1 MRTRAPAAHRRHGRE
16 PTERTLSDHES
27 STDHASGR
35 RHEGQTWGERLAP
48 YKRPD
53 RRRSLRQ
60 IGTTLASLA
69 GLVLLMGISLEHAYW
84 LTLALSVPTAFF
96 LVRAFIVQHDCGHG
110 SFFRSR
116 RANDWLGRCLGI
128 LTLTP
133 YAYWKRDHA
142 VHHATSGDLDRRGV
156 GDIDT
161 LTVREY
167 LARPLWGRLQYR
179 FYRHP
184 AVLFGVGPV
193 FLFFVKHRV
202 ALGHWRRDRQ
212 AWISVLTTNAAI
224 ATAFTAAAVV
234 FGIGPVVMV
243 WLPVMALASTIGI
256 WLFYV
261 QHQFDDVYWRR
272 RRDWDFHE
280 AAMKGCSFYDLP
292 RWLHWL
298 TGWIGYHH
306 VHHLSSKIPNYRLR
320 DCHAAI
326 GDLQRVRHLGLTESL
341 RTVGLALWD
350 EDTGRMIGFG
360 DLRTRAVPAQ

>member
-1 MRTRAPAAHRRHGRE
+1 MPDQEPKTENAHTRREDGRI
-16 PTERTLSDHES
+16 
-27 STDHASGR
+27 
-35 RHEGQTWGERLAP
+35 WGERLAP
-48 YKRPD
+48 YKHPD
-53 RRRSLRQ
+53 RLRSLRQ
-60 IGTTLASLA
+60 IGTTLACLA
-69 GLVLLMGISLEHAYW
+69 ALVALMGISLENAYW
-84 LTLALSVPTAFF
+84 LSLILAVPTAFF

-116 RANDWLGRCLGI
+116 RANDWLGRCLGV

-133 YAYWKRDHA
+133 YAYWQRDHA

-167 LARPLWGRLQYR
+167 LARSRWGRLQYR
-179 FYRHP
+179 LYRHP
-184 AVLFGVGPV
+184 AVLFGIGPV
-193 FLFFVKHRV
+193 FLFFVKHRL
-202 ALGHWRRDRQ
+202 ALGHWRRDRR
-212 AWISVLTTNAAI
+212 AWISVMTTNAAI
-224 ATAFTAAAVV
+224 AVAFAAAALV
-234 FGIGPVVMV
+234 FGAGAVAMVWVPVMV
-243 WLPVMALASTIGI
+243 LASTIGI

-272 RRDWDFHE
+272 RVEWDFHE
-280 AAMKGCSFYDLP
+280 AAMEGCSLYDLP
-292 RWLHWL
+292 PWLHWL

-326 GDLQRVRHLGLTESL
+326 RDLQRARRLGLSESL

-350 EDTGRMIGFG
+350 EDNGRMIGFG
-360 DLRTRAVPAQ
+360 DLRARMAPAA